1 MCEPT
6 SEAKKEVKKLALYKN
21 MPGSG
26 GHRNIGNNPSGGGG
40 GGGGGGSGSGTSGS
54 GIASSS
60 AARRSDFPL
69 RILVLSDMVGA
80 IIGRS
85 GNTIRYIT
93 EETRARVDVHRKENS
108 GSMEKVITIYGSPE
122 NCSKACEKIMEV
134 MQMESDSTNRGEI
147 PLKILAHNSLIGRV
161 IGKNGATIKRIMES
175 TNTKITVSNN
185 LHDVNSFNMERVI
198 EIRGRLSDICAAEQ
212 MISNKLRQSYESDLA
227 AMAPTMPMYPGLH
240 PMAIMSTYG
249 SAAAAAAHSYHPP
262 GPPVPP
268 GPPPPHGRGSGPGS
282 GPGGGG
288 GGPGSAHHHSAGGPG
303 HHHHHHPLGPH
314 HPATAGPGPGPSSY
328 GLYGSPSYIPPVM
341 PYGTPPPPPPLPLAP
356 GPGGSPL
363 SSLTSEQTKETVYLY
378 IPNAAVGAIIGTG
391 GSTIRDM
398 INSSGASIK
407 VAQPPKDEKSRQ
419 TPPNDQQRQS
429 LSQEPLAQPEPTQ
442 QSSETQQQ
450 TQQQAQ
456 QQQPQSPSSVQSS
469 SSSPSQ
475 VSSQLPSPL
484 SQTSDNR
491 TNERKVTIVGTPE
504 AQWKAQFMI
513 FRKVGYEGLSGPQ
526 EAALKV
532 EIMVP
537 SNQVGRIIG
546 KGGVTVRELQNYT
559 HAIIKLPEEGQ
570 NSSSEETP
578 VHIIGDFL
586 ATQAAQ
592 RQIRTL
598 VNRGKYTNSR
608 KETGDRSDKSDR
620 GIERTGRADRT
631 DKSAT
636 VGDTGPVSGDG
647 VNLEKNTSSHQ
658 V

>member
-1 MCEPT
+1 
-6 SEAKKEVKKLALYKN
+6 

-40 GGGGGGSGSGTSGS
+40 RGGGDGSGSGTSGS
-54 GIASSS
+54 GGVSGSGG
-60 AARRSDFPL
+60 ARRSDFPL

-134 MQMESDSTNRGEI
+134 MQLESDNTNRGEI

-161 IGKNGATIKRIMES
+161 IGKNGATIKRIMEQ

-198 EIRGRLSDICAAEQ
+198 EIRGRLSEICAAEQ
-212 MISNKLRQSYESDLA
+212 MISNKLRLSYESDLA

-249 SAAAAAAHSYHPP
+249 SAAAAAAHGYHPA
-262 GPPVPP
+262 GPT

-288 GGPGSAHHHSAGGPG
+288 GGGTGHHHNTGGPG

-314 HPATAGPGPGPSSY
+314 HPATAPTGPGPSSY

-341 PYGTPPPPPPLPLAP
+341 PYGTPPPPQLPLAP

-363 SSLTSEQTKETVYLY
+363 STLTSEQTKETVYLY

-419 TPPNDQQRQS
+419 TPPNDQQLS
-429 LSQEPLAQPEPTQ
+429 SSQEPQAQSEQNQQ
-442 QSSETQQQ
+442 QSSETQSQ
-450 TQQQAQ
+450 TQQTAQ
-456 QQQPQSPSSVQSS
+456 QQSQSPSSVQSS

-475 VSSQLPSPL
+475 ISSQLPSPL

-491 TNERKVTIVGTPE
+491 TNERKVTIIGTPE

-570 NSSSEETP
+570 NSSSDETP

-592 RQIRTL
+592 RQIRAL

-608 KETGDRSDKSDR
+608 KETGGDRNDKNDR
-620 GIERTGRADRT
+620 IGRTVERT
-631 DKSAT
+631 DKNAT
-636 VGDTGPVSGDG
+636 TGGDSGPAVTAGGGDG
-647 VNLEKNTSSHQ
+647 GNITEKNNSSHQ